1 MGGACMLG
9 DVDGT
14 VEDALPLEQS
24 LRSLTHWWNVQHH
37 PEMMGAEKGF
47 VGEEVGFFEREL
59 GKMGAGGGE
68 EQFAGE
74 EERVDETGQAWSGP
88 IEGY

>member
-1 MGGACMLG
+1 MGGACVG

-24 LRSLTHWWNVQHH
+24 LRALTHWYNVRNF
-37 PEMMGAEKGF
+37 PEVMGVDMGMLD
-47 VGEEVGFFEREL
+47 EEMDYFTREL
-59 GKMGAGGGE
+59 EKMEVVREEEFGE
-68 EQFAGE
+68 EQALE
-74 EERVDETGQAWSGP
+74 EPWSGP